1 MRISDWSS
9 VGCSS
14 DLSVDER
21 GARLTLP
28 PRASLVSGARFVRE
42 HQHWLAQQL
51 AAHDD
56 NDAIAPLQ
64 RDITAQLP
72 LRGQMLPLP
81 WRDRRF
87 TRLQL
92 DGDTPALQH
101 PQPAAQQRVAGGK
114 GGS

>member
-28 PRASLVSGARFVRE
+28 PRASLVSGERFVRE

-64 RDITAQLP
+64 RNITAQLP
-72 LRGQMLPLP
+72 LRGQMLPLQ
-81 WRDRRF
+81 WREGRV
-87 TRLQL
+87 TRLQF
-92 DGDTPALQH
+92 DGDALVMQEIGRAH
-101 PQPAAQQRVAGGK
+101 V
-114 GGS
+114 